1 MKRLLHLGLDVGS
14 TTVKLVVLDDND
26 KAVYSKYQRHFSDIR
41 STIFQL
47 VDETCGMFSEDDV
60 TVTLTG
66 SGGISVAQW
75 LGLHF
80 EQEVVAA
87 TGAIRKLIPQTDV
100 AIELGGEDAK
110 ITFFKGGIEQ
120 RMNGTC
126 AGGTGAFIDQMA
138 SLLQTDAA
146 GLNELAKGCRVIYPI
161 AARCGV
167 FAKTDIQPLLNE
179 GAAKEDIAASVFQSV
194 VNQTIS
200 GLACGRPIRGNVAFL
215 GGPLYFLSELRKRF
229 VETLGLTEDQIIFPE
244 NSQLFVATGAALSSR
259 QTKPMSFKALRSRL
273 PALNTA
279 EVKEVERLSPLF
291 KDEIELGEFNR
302 RHSRHTVKR
311 KALESHHG
319 PCYLGIDAGSTT
331 TKLALTDSD
340 GALMYYHYGS
350 NRGSPLKSVINE
362 LKKLYAKMPADCYI
376 ANSTVTGY
384 GEGLIKAALHVDIG
398 EIETIAHYKAAE
410 HFLPG
415 VEFILDIGGQDMKCM
430 QVRDGVIDNIMLNE
444 ACSSGC
450 GSFIETFANSLNMD
464 VESFAKEALLARNP
478 VDLGSRCTVFINS
491 RVKQAQKEGASVGDI
506 SAGLSYSVIKNALMK
521 VIKIRD
527 PRELGKKIIV
537 QGGTFYNPA
546 VLRSFELISGREAVR
561 PDIAGIM
568 GAYGAALIA
577 CERSEEGQRSSIMGA
592 ADLLGFR
599 TEITMQRCGKCSNN
613 CLLTI
618 NKFGDGRTFVTGNR
632 CERGAGGELRRDDVP
647 NLFDYKYRL
656 LNSYKSL
663 DEKEATRGVIGI
675 PRVLNLYENYPF
687 WHTFFTHLKFRVV
700 LSPRSTRKIYEM
712 GIETMPSESV
722 CYPAKLVHG
731 HIMSLVKS
739 GVKNIFYP
747 CLPYERKEDE
757 NADNCYNCPIVT
769 SYSEVIKANMEVL
782 EEKHINFMNPFLPYY
797 DKKRLAERLYEELK
811 GFGLSAAEV
820 KEAVDKAWEED
831 KKFKADIRKKGEEV
845 LAQLEKTG
853 GKGIVLAGRPY
864 HIDPEINH
872 GIPNLITEFGMAVL
886 TEDSVSHLAGAA
898 RPLRVVDQWM
908 YHTRLYAAAT
918 FVGTRDDLELVQL
931 NSFGCGLDAVTTD
944 QVQEILHAAGKIYT
958 VLKIDEISNLGA
970 ARIRLRSLKATMDER
985 DRNGH
990 RHSNNVYG
998 FKRALFTEEMRNR
1011 HTILAPQMSPIHFQ
1025 FVEEAFRESGYN
1037 VEVLPSVD
1045 RGAVDEGLKHVNN
1058 DACYPS
1064 ILTTGQ
1070 IIEALKSG
1078 RYDTDNVSVIIT
1090 QTGGGCRAT
1099 NYIGFIKKALKD
1111 AGFANVPVISLNAL
1125 GMESHPGFKI
1135 TPGMLNKALIAL
1147 VYGDLLMRVLYRVR
1161 PYEKVKGSAD
1171 QLYESWVERCKE
1183 SVRSGKHSTFRRNIK
1198 QIVADFDNLELNDV
1212 QKPRVGLVGE
1222 ILVKFHPTANNNVVD
1237 VVENEGCEA
1246 VMPDLIDFFLYC
1258 AYGGNFKR
1266 RYLAGSFASKL
1277 VGNLA
1282 ILGIECYRMYMK
1294 RVLAASKRF
1303 DPPSS
1308 IYKLAAKASKVLSL
1322 GNCTGEG
1329 WFLTAEMIELIEEG
1343 AANIVCMQPF
1353 ACLPNHVTGK
1363 GMIKALK
1370 NKYPNANIVAVDY
1383 DPGASE
1389 VNQLNRIKLMLA
1401 AAFRNM
1407 EAGQAAEHGDK
1418 VAAVAVGSGAVIGGT
1433 VAGAEAETISAT
1445 VTNYDTVGSD
1455 NITGS
1460 SSTILLNGT
1469 AIRNTV
1475 SEVGKAVSESAAAVT
1490 SNKPGKKR
1498 TNGK

>member
-1 MKRLLHLGLDVGS
+1 MKKLLHMGLDVGS
-14 TTVKLVVLDDND
+14 TTVKLVVLDNND
-26 KAVYSKYQRHFSDIR
+26 KLLYSKYQRHYSDIR
-41 STIFQL
+41 KTIYEL
-47 VDETCGMFSEDDV
+47 VDEACAMFEDDDL

-75 LGLHF
+75 LELPF

-87 TGAIRKLIPQTDV
+87 AGAIESIIPQTDV

-110 ITFFKGGIEQ
+110 ITFFRGGIEQ

-146 GLNELAKGCRVIYPI
+146 GLNELAKGYRVIYPI

-229 VETLGLTEDQIIFPE
+229 IETLGLSDEQVIFPE
-244 NSQLFVATGAALSSR
+244 NSQLFVAFGAALASKQKKPVSSK
-259 QTKPMSFKALRSRL
+259 TLRSRL
-273 PALNTA
+273 PAINT
-279 EVKEVERLSPLF
+279 VTVQEVERLRPLF
-291 KDEIELGEFNR
+291 RDEIELAEFKR

-311 KALESHHG
+311 KDLASHHG

-331 TKLALTDSD
+331 TKLALADQEGT
-340 GALMYYHYGS
+340 LMYYHYGS
-350 NRGSPLKSVINE
+350 NQGSPLMSVIRE
-362 LKKLYAKMPADCYI
+362 LKKLYARIPEDAYI
-376 ANSTVTGY
+376 ANSVVTGY
-384 GEGLIKAALHVDIG
+384 GEGLVKAALHVDIG

-430 QVRDGVIDNIMLNE
+430 QVKNGVINNIMLNE

-450 GSFIETFANSLNMD
+450 GSFIETFANSLNMS
-464 VESFAKEALLARNP
+464 VEDFANEALLAKNP

-491 RVKQAQKEGASVGDI
+491 RVKQAQKEGATVGDI

-527 PRELGKKIIV
+527 PRQIGEKVIV
-537 QGGTFYNPA
+537 QGGTFYNNA
-546 VLRSFELISGREAVR
+546 VLRSFELISGKEAVR

-577 CERSEEGQRSSIMGA
+577 CERSTKDSRSSIMGA
-592 ADLLGFR
+592 DELENFQ
-599 TEITMQRCGKCSNN
+599 TEVTMKRCGKCSNN

-618 NKFGDGRTFVTGNR
+618 NNFSDGRRFVSGNR
-632 CERGAGGELRRDDVP
+632 CERGEDSEVRKTDIP

-656 LNSYKSL
+656 LNQYRPL
-663 DEKEATRGVIGI
+663 DEKEAVRGVIGI
-675 PRVLNLYENYPF
+675 PRVLNMYENYPF
-687 WHTFFTHLKFRVV
+687 WHTFFTELKFRVV
-700 LSPRSTRKIYEM
+700 LSPRSSRKIYEA

-722 CYPAKLVHG
+722 CYPAKLAHG
-731 HIMSLVKS
+731 HIMSLVNS

-747 CLPYERKEDE
+747 CIPFERKEDE
-757 NADNCYNCPIVT
+757 SANNCYNCPIVT
-769 SYSEVIKANMEVL
+769 SYSEVIKANMDVL
-782 EEKHINFMNPFLPYY
+782 EEKGINFINPFLPYY
-797 DKKRLAERLYEELK
+797 NRKRLAQRLFEELK
-811 GFGLSAAEV
+811 GFGLTKGEIKA
-820 KEAVDKAWEED
+820 AVDKAWKED
-831 KKFKADIRKKGEEV
+831 ERFKAAVRKKGEEV
-845 LAQLEKTG
+845 LAQLERTG
-853 GKGIVLAGRPY
+853 VKGIVLAGRPY
-864 HIDPEINH
+864 HLDPEINH
-872 GIPNLITEFGMAVL
+872 GIPNLITELGMAVL
-886 TEDSVSHLAGAA
+886 TEDSVAHLGRGKA

-908 YHTRLYAAAT
+908 YHTRLYAAAA

-970 ARIRLRSLKATMDER
+970 ARIRLRSLKAAIEER
-985 DRNGH
+985 DRNGC
-990 RHSNNVYG
+990 RHSNNVYS
-998 FKRALFTEEMRNR
+998 FRKVPFTEEMRKR

-1025 FVEEAFRESGYN
+1025 FIETAFREEGYN
-1037 VEVLPSVD
+1037 LEVLPSVD
-1045 RGAVDEGLKHVNN
+1045 REAVEEGLRHVNN

-1070 IIEALKSG
+1070 LMEALKSG
-1078 RYDTDNVSVIIT
+1078 RYDPDNTSVIIT

-1099 NYIGFIKKALKD
+1099 NYIGFIRKALKD
-1111 AGFANVPVISLNAL
+1111 AGFENVPVISLNVVGL
-1125 GMESHPGFKI
+1125 ESNPGFKI
-1135 TPGMLNKALIAL
+1135 TPGLVNKSLIAL
-1147 VYGDLLMRVLYRVR
+1147 IYGDLLMRVLYRVR
-1161 PYEKVKGSAD
+1161 PYEKIKGSANM
-1171 QLYESWVERCKE
+1171 LYESWIERCKE
-1183 SVRSGKHSTFRRNIK
+1183 SVRSGKHSVFRRNIR
-1198 QIVADFDNLELNDV
+1198 QIVEDFDRLELVDIK
-1212 QKPRVGLVGE
+1212 KPRVGLVGE

-1237 VVENEGCEA
+1237 VIEKEGAEA
-1246 VMPDLIDFFLYC
+1246 VMPDLTDFFLYC
-1258 AYGGNFKR
+1258 AYGPTFRRKNLSASLFSVVATRLAIQVIELYR
-1266 RYLAGSFASKL
+1266 RY
-1277 VGNLA
+1277 
-1282 ILGIECYRMYMK
+1282 MK
-1294 RVLAASKRF
+1294 KVLAKSNRF
-1303 DPPSS
+1303 DPPSN
-1308 IYKLAAKASKVLSL
+1308 IYELARKASKVLSL

-1329 WFLTAEMIELIEEG
+1329 WFLTAEMIELIEQG
-1343 AANIVCMQPF
+1343 AGNIVCMQPF

-1370 NKYPNANIVAVDY
+1370 KRYPDANIVAVDY

-1401 AAFRNM
+1401 AAFRSLDEETKQKGPDQDNM
-1407 EAGQAAEHGDK
+1407 GYSETASDKTKQKEKNGEA
-1418 VAAVAVGSGAVIGGT
+1418 VSAAVSASAVF
-1433 VAGAEAETISAT
+1433 
-1445 VTNYDTVGSD
+1445 
-1455 NITGS
+1455 
-1460 SSTILLNGT
+1460 
-1469 AIRNTV
+1469 
-1475 SEVGKAVSESAAAVT
+1475 KQ
-1490 SNKPGKKR
+1490 
-1498 TNGK
+1498 